1 MHLFFDFKT
10 KYSNVNLLT
19 NLCEFKTSD
28 KYGERWSCAVKWGR
42 VSEDFSHLYESD
54 NNSNF
59 SYQCQFTCELYF
71 QEVLDRSYNF
81 IEEILLDL
89 ESLGEGEK
97 KINEDITI

>member
-28 KYGERWSCAVKWGR
+28 KYGDRWSAAVKWGR
-42 VSEDFSHLYESD
+42 LSEDFSHMYESD

-59 SYQCQFTCELYF
+59 SYQCQFIAELYF
-71 QEVLDRSYNF
+71 QEVFDKSYT
-81 IEEILLDL
+81 IIDEIRAEIGEIVKDDL
-89 ESLGEGEK
+89 VNKE
-97 KINEDITI
+97 TIII